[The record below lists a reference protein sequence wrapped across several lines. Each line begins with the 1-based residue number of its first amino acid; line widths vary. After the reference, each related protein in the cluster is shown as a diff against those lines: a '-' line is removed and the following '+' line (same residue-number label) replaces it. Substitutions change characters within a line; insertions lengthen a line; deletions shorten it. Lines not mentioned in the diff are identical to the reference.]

1 MNMGSRTAHN
11 LYMEDH
17 ITRLSEDISS
27 TTKRLELEKRRLN
40 KLDQEVESTRLEH
53 QKKVLRIPPKG
64 SKGKDD
70 KEKGKKEQKVES
82 IRTLEHRKMQA
93 VAQLD
98 ALENENKEIR
108 VRIDS
113 TRRERM
119 QMNQIFKKL
128 HVDIK
133 ENIGQVTT
141 LQRDTDTA
149 RNQQEDAQ
157 NRVLALKKQLE
168 HERKVF
174 NEQVKQMH
182 KKMQDEVQ
190 GQRQEDL
197 RQTKEATIKKETTLK
212 DPKKTKTLGL
222 MAEEEESFN
231 SQALMR
237 RILKLAFLNAI
248 QRRHIKSHKKNIEVF
263 EQAFMTIKST
273 TGISDIEEIVKIFVK
288 LEQRNFSLLTYVNML
303 NREIETFEMSNRELD
318 QQLTAR
324 KVYEEQSVRAKHDA
338 LTDKKQQI
346 KNTQKVTE
354 ENQMQARLQEK
365 IVEECKPL
373 IQGILKTVEREN
385 KGFGGS
391 SAPELTGENIL
402 AWLTYVEKTLTQWKD
417 FLPDTKDA
425 RHGRVQP
432 SKNYKYTVGNQVLQ
446 LQPKKHNP
454 NPEKGPQL
462 VRAND
467 LPSANLEPT
476 AAGQQRG
483 APAGREEDNSDEEE
497 DMESQFL
504 SLQELRDKAVASV
517 AKKKRHRKTDQAGAT
532 GQPAAA
538 LEHGRAADAEAAGV
552 GEGGGPGG
560 LGYEDMIAEK
570 PKADDD
576 DSLAS
581 DDSDMDEDIG
591 PTDEEINEI
600 FLKRYKMSKE
610 ELQGMADKMRIQL
623 NNLCY
628 LKQEFDNYDEDRSGY
643 IDVKELKGL
652 LQKLGEEL
660 RDDELDQ
667 AFRELDSDGSGEIEF
682 FEFVEWFTSED

>member
-263 EQAFMTIKST
+263 EQAFMTIKSS
-273 TGISDIEEIVKIFVK
+273 TGISDIEEIVKIFVA
-288 LEQRNFSLLTYVNML
+288 LEQRNFSLLTYVNDL
-303 NREIETFEMSNRELD
+303 QREIEAMEIRKRDLQFQKDNHLEQEALSE
-318 QQLTAR
+318 AR
-324 KVYEEQSVRAKHDA
+324 KEVVLSDFNSQIAK
-338 LTDKKQQI
+338 
-346 KNTQKVTE
+346 
-354 ENQMQARLQEK
+354 MQAA
-365 IVEECKPL
+365 I
-373 IQGILKTVEREN
+373 
-385 KGFGGS
+385 
-391 SAPELTGENIL
+391 
-402 AWLTYVEKTLTQWKD
+402 KD
-417 FLPDTKDA
+417 KD
-425 RHGRVQP
+425 QI
-432 SKNYKYTVGNQVLQ
+432 N
-446 LQPKKHNP
+446 
-454 NPEKGPQL
+454 E
-462 VRAND
+462 
-467 LPSANLEPT
+467 
-476 AAGQQRG
+476 
-483 APAGREEDNSDEEE
+483 
-497 DMESQFL
+497 
-504 SLQELRDKAVASV
+504 
-517 AKKKRHRKTDQAGAT
+517 
-532 GQPAAA
+532 
-538 LEHGRAADAEAAGV
+538 EAA
-552 GEGGGPGG
+552 
-560 LGYEDMIAEK
+560 
-570 PKADDD
+570 
-576 DSLAS
+576 
-581 DDSDMDEDIG
+581 
-591 PTDEEINEI
+591 
-600 FLKRYKMSKE
+600 
-610 ELQGMADKMRIQL
+610 
-623 NNLCY
+623 
-628 LKQEFDNYDEDRSGY
+628 
-643 IDVKELKGL
+643 
-652 LQKLGEEL
+652 
-660 RDDELDQ
+660 
-667 AFRELDSDGSGEIEF
+667 
-682 FEFVEWFTSED
+682 